1 MVETPSSFSITL
13 NIPFSLICNVRA
25 ELDGQLLNTTIEW
38 ILISSA
44 SNVTSEV
51 DEVLQLHECF
61 LDTLNFLSVN
71 ESSSECEIDLG
82 SRSDFSGSGSGF
94 SGSSPAVF
102 SYLSVLHRTEN
113 GTDTQVT
120 YRCQATAMNVTM
132 FSDTTVYVEGIINHQ
147 FQL

>member
-44 SNVTSEV
+44 SNDTSEV

-61 LDTLNFLSVN
+61 LNFLSVN

-102 SYLSVLHRTEN
+102 GYQSVLHRTEN

-120 YRCQATAMNVTM
+120 YRCQATVVNVTM